1 MRLSDVANASPSAR
15 REMVLGEARDGGH
28 TEHLVRGRRH
38 VSPEQAALWLDQFGI
53 DLPDTPDAP
62 GLPSID
68 ERKPQNR
75 DV

>member
-1 MRLSDVANASPSAR
+1 MRLSDVANASP
-15 REMVLGEARDGGH
+15 
-28 TEHLVRGRRH
+28 RGRRH